1 MGAYSPAPIINKPL
15 EKKIIEKIV
24 EPTLKALKKINS
36 FIMVLYVGLMIIKNE
51 PYLIEYNI
59 RMGDPECQV
68 ILPRLKTDLVK
79 IIRATSENKLKNIK
93 ISWKKT
99 KSMTI
104 VLCSKGYPNKYKK
117 NIKIK
122 KIDNLK
128 LSKNE
133 YIFHAGTKILNN
145 QIVSNGGRVL
155 NVTVLG
161 GSFKKIR
168 KKILSILNKINW
180 KQGFYRKDI
189 GWKVISKK
197 MRIISGIFKG
207 RKIDYLKN
215 HTTRPQDSVKE
226 SIFNILIH
234 SDAINVKLDR
244 SNVLDLYSGVGSFGI
259 ECISRGAQN
268 VTFIEKDK
276 IAYYTLKENLQNLS
290 VINKTKVFNDDIE
303 EIIKEN

>member
-1 MGAYSPAPIINKPL
+1 
-15 EKKIIEKIV
+15 
-24 EPTLKALKKINS
+24 
-36 FIMVLYVGLMIIKNE
+36 MIIKNE

-197 MRIISGIFKG
+197 
-207 RKIDYLKN
+207 
-215 HTTRPQDSVKE
+215 
-226 SIFNILIH
+226 
-234 SDAINVKLDR
+234 
-244 SNVLDLYSGVGSFGI
+244 
-259 ECISRGAQN
+259 
-268 VTFIEKDK
+268 
-276 IAYYTLKENLQNLS
+276 
-290 VINKTKVFNDDIE
+290 
-303 EIIKEN
+303 